1 MIDKSQDRE
10 IPAVI
15 TQGDNEVRI
24 EFDSDI
30 PTEIIETQV
39 VACQTH
45 TCDCCTPEFREQV
58 EEFKIM
64 EIKGGVTLRIK
75 GSISAEHVRE
85 NMFACAP
92 KLKHQE

>member
-1 MIDKSQDRE
+1 MEQKSQPSE

-24 EFDSDI
+24 DFDADI
-30 PTEIIETQV
+30 PRGIIEAQV
-39 VACQTH
+39 AACQAH

-58 EEFKIM
+58 EEFKITKINDGISVQ
-64 EIKGGVTLRIK
+64 IKGA
-75 GSISAEHVRE
+75 ISAEHIRE

-92 KLKHQE
+92 KLRHQD